1 MTDPRRMI
9 TDMTT
14 TLTARNATAADLVK
28 TLNEQAADKHDLVVP
43 ATNMKF
49 VNGNLVVKNSE
60 AVITPDGVSQ
70 VNGTYRPT
78 QVFDEGLAAKL
89 GIPPKYVARMRAERP
104 DLYDGNANGW
114 LHGKKRITGRPGD
127 MSTEVIYPGDD
138 RAFLLRLFRGHD
150 GDEGVARAMLSD
162 QYGLSFDNLDMLT
175 AVMKGIRDSGKNV
188 ISRVSNLSERGVH
201 VRFECPD
208 VNVAAPELLDG
219 YRSPFDGGGAVR
231 RAGSFDELR
240 QQYGAHH
247 IFSEKDAPIAF
258 MGFDFRNSET
268 GDGRYYLTPIIEM
281 VRCTNGWTQR
291 KEGISR
297 THRGSRLEVGEVRAS
312 ADTIRKAG
320 ELVAAETRDA
330 VVQWLDKGY
339 LERLVTAVKEKATV
353 RVTKATETVPAI
365 CNGLGFTKDEQAGI
379 LDLFIASGQPTAGG
393 LANAVSAYAQVV
405 EDPDRATEIEWK
417 TMDALEAAA
426 SRR

>member
-1 MTDPRRMI
+1 
-9 TDMTT
+9 MTT
-14 TLTARNATAADLVK
+14 TLTARNATAKDLMA
-28 TLNEQAADKHDLVVP
+28 TLNEQKAHKHDLVVP
-43 ATNMKF
+43 SSNMKF
-49 VNGNLVVKNSE
+49 VGGNLVVKDSE
-60 AVITPDGVSQ
+60 AVLNDDGVSR

-78 QVFDEGLAAKL
+78 EVFDEGVSAKL
-89 GIPPKYVARMRAERP
+89 GIPSKYLQRMRAERP
-104 DLYDGNANGW
+104 DMYDANANGW
-114 LHGKKRITGRPGD
+114 LHGRQRRTPQGLEVVHEGD
-127 MSTEVIYPGDD
+127 PRS
-138 RAFLLRLFRGHD
+138 FLLRLFRGDD
-150 GDEGVARAMLSD
+150 GGEGVARAMLSD

-175 AVMKGIRDSGKNV
+175 AVLKGIQDSGMNV

-208 VNVAAPELLDG
+208 VNTQAPQLLDG
-219 YRSPFDGGGAVR
+219 YKDPFSGGGAVR

-258 MGFDFRNSET
+258 IGMDFSNSET
-268 GDGRYYLTPIIEM
+268 GGGKYYLTPVIEM
-281 VRCTNGWTQR
+281 VRCTNGWVQR

-297 THRGSRLEVGEVRAS
+297 THRGSKLDVGEVRLS
-312 ADTIRKAG
+312 ADTMRKAG

-339 LERLVTAVKEKATV
+339 LEGLIAGLTEKAAV
-353 RVTKATETVPAI
+353 PVTKSAETVPAI
-365 CNGLGFTKDEQAGI
+365 CAGLGFTQDEQAGI
-379 LDLFIASGQPTAGG
+379 LDMFINGGQQTAGG
-393 LANAVSAYAQVV
+393 VANAVSAYAQVV
-405 EDPDRATEIEWK
+405 EDVDRAFEIELK